1 MTNVKLLMRASE
13 TGVKTKFVTREQQ
26 LAEQDQ
32 SAQPYLR
39 LEDPLCRYFLSAGT
53 TELEFRSVEILFPFV
68 REASVLQIPRHL
80 KLLNDWM
87 YQAFFSGY
95 DLGIQHPELQSEVLP
110 DHELRHSLQRLQ
122 ILRGFAGCP
131 SASGAALERAFSCVI
146 EQQQGT
152 IRPDRQDENFAVMTL
167 KSLRAGY
174 AAATVRF
181 LDPESEDFYE
191 VIPPDV
197 RLQFSNQLWQH
208 CLIAPAEAVGVNL
221 YERLEHPLV
230 RLTPRISSKR
240 PTECALFQNF
250 LREQLGAFG
259 VTSENEVRASDLDLI
274 EWITHAINYGKRVRR
289 EQPKLLE
296 QIFREA
302 EEKERQDFI
311 NAMRTVLSGL
321 DAVQP
326 LTLLPA
332 FKRWQRDFF
341 EIGEPGFYGEELLRV
356 ALFVHFAIW
365 IPWSEWRP
373 SRVRSRARRK
383 CRGLRNE
390 RQLELPLEIS
400 RTERESVNRNILY
413 RN

>member
-1 MTNVKLLMRASE
+1 MKQPSVLLPAAFAA
-13 TGVKTKFVTREQQ
+13 TPTII
-26 LAEQDQ
+26 
-32 SAQPYLR
+32 
-39 LEDPLCRYFLSAGT
+39 CGT
-53 TELEFRSVEILFPFV
+53 TTARGGVILPFTSPISPSVACAP
-68 REASVLQIPRHL
+68 
-80 KLLNDWM
+80 
-87 YQAFFSGY
+87 
-95 DLGIQHPELQSEVLP
+95 
-110 DHELRHSLQRLQ
+110 
-122 ILRGFAGCP
+122 
-131 SASGAALERAFSCVI
+131 
-146 EQQQGT
+146 
-152 IRPDRQDENFAVMTL
+152 
-167 KSLRAGY
+167 
-174 AAATVRF
+174 ATVRF

-230 RLTPRISSKR
+230 CLTPRISSKR

-259 VTSENEVRASDLDLI
+259 VTSENEVRASGMDLI

-289 EQPKLLE
+289 EQPELLE
-296 QIFREA
+296 QIFRGA

-332 FKRWQRDFF
+332 FKRWPRDFF
-341 EIGEPGFYGEELLRV
+341 EIGEPSFYGEELLRV
-356 ALFVHFAIW
+356 ALFVHFAVW

-383 CRGLRNE
+383 CRVLRNE

-400 RTERESVNRNILY
+400 RTEREPVNRNILY